1 MNKLLI
7 LTGLILGVAL
17 LGLGAYAAW
26 GDAGEGG
33 LNPMAI
39 AYTAGG
45 LVALLHV
52 AGGMIA
58 HRFMARHDGET
69 HETATMTTD
78 KNTKPKAH

>member
-26 GDAGEGG
+26 GEAGEGG

-58 HRFMARHDGET
+58 HRFMARNDLET
-69 HETATMTTD
+69 ITTD
-78 KNTKPKAH
+78 KNTEPKAH